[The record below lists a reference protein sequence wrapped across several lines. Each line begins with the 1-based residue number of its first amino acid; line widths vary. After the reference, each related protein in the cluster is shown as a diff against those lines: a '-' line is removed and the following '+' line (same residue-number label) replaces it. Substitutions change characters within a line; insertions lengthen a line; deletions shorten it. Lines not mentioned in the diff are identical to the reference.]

1 MSDFE
6 KQANTNLNMIIL
18 NHSNLKIISIVIFFL
33 IISPCYSQNNY
44 CIPNPTNGINGHLIA
59 HVKLQSLD
67 TAFTG
72 LTYQYFRSQFYH
84 ETCYLTPGRS
94 YKIYLTSGTHAVSTL
109 AAWIDWNNDTTFS
122 ASEKLGEFTTT
133 FANQIDSISFTVP
146 LNSTY
151 GKVWLRVRS
160 SNSTSINACTSYSSG
175 ETIDFNITN
184 LNPRYEYNF
193 FPYWEFSGNGNNFL
207 DAVILNSID
216 NQNSGGANG
225 PVYNDFSNLTTFI
238 TECSPNY
245 IYIIGNFSA
254 LNDSVFAFLDYNNN
268 GIFEDN
274 ELLGSTNVP
283 NGYNLDSIYFNLP
296 SIAGDFRMRIIYY
309 SNLRISEVE
318 DYSISIL
325 NSISMSTPTAQI
337 GSDLY
342 YSCENNCYYYGCK
355 GQSTFHDYTCGQPT
369 YRHWSVPGANPSTSN
384 SKNPTFN
391 FSNSGIYNIT
401 LIDSNLFGSDTVTA
415 KIYISSNVTNINL
428 GNNTTICPDD
438 SLLLSAP
445 VGNPLLDCYS
455 YLWST
460 GATTREIYVRQSG
473 TYSIK
478 LSSCHHKD
486 CPAYDTIVI
495 NLSPAKY
502 NVTGGGSYCLGGTA
516 PSVGLNDSEQG
527 ITYRLY
533 KNGIL
538 SGSPVTGTG
547 NAISFGTQSS
557 AGIYTVIATNTTLS
571 CTLSMNG
578 NATVILVQPPATFHV
593 SGGGNYCVG
602 ANGVSVMVNSS
613 ELNVNYQLYRNGNS
627 TGVPKTGTGNSIS
640 FPNNTAIGNYTVIAN
655 ANNSSCFTPMLDTAK
670 INTIPGPTIFNVT
683 GGGTFCGG
691 SPSALVR
698 LNDSKQGVSYELYK
712 NGTPT
717 GIVNSGTDTIIK
729 FSLLTSSGN
738 YTIVATDSFTC
749 KSTMSGSADF
759 TIIPAPFAF
768 TLSGGGNYCS
778 SQPIDSIKLS
788 GSEVWV
794 RYQLYVDSSPVG
806 NSLNGNGNPL
816 NFGVQSKPGTYY
828 VIGSNTITACYDTMT
843 GTPFITF
850 GSLAV
855 KYNVT
860 GGGHYCNGELG
871 VPVGLSNS
879 EITFQYQLL
888 RNNIP
893 INSPIPGTGSP
904 LNFGLQNIP
913 GIYTVVASGLD
924 SSCPTGMNDTTTIVL
939 DQLPSPR
946 ITTILPDTICIFNS
960 PIRLEGTP
968 SGGIL
973 SGDGVLND
981 TLFPALAGL
990 GNIAIYYDYTDPST
1004 NCSAYTT
1011 ENIFIDICNSIEESD
1026 LPGTI
1031 SIFPVP
1037 ADNEII
1043 INFYLKYEKNLSID
1057 LFNTIG
1063 QSVLSINLNKISNDF
1078 TYKINTLD
1086 ITEGFYVMKLNLNNK
1101 LFSKKIIIHHQ

>member
-1 MSDFE
+1 
-6 KQANTNLNMIIL
+6 MIII
-18 NHSNLKIISIVIFFL
+18 NHSKLKIISIVFSFF

-44 CIPNPTNGINGHLIA
+44 CIPNPTNGINGHSIA
-59 HVKLQSLD
+59 HVKLESLD

-72 LTYQYFRSQFYH
+72 LTYQYFRSQFHH
-84 ETCYLTPGRS
+84 ETCYLTPGHS

-122 ASEKLGEFTTT
+122 PSEKLGEFTTT
-133 FANQIDSISFTVP
+133 SANQIDSISFTVP

-175 ETIDFNITN
+175 ETIDFNITT

-193 FPYWEFSGNGNNFL
+193 FPNWEFYGNGNNFL

-225 PVYNDFSNLTTFI
+225 PIYNDFSNLITFI

-245 IYIIGNFSA
+245 LYIIGNFSA
-254 LNDSVFAFLDYNNN
+254 LNDSVFAFLDFNNN

-283 NGYNLDSIYFNLP
+283 NGYNQDSIYFNLP
-296 SIAGDFRMRIIYY
+296 SVAGDFRMRIIYY

-325 NSISMSTPTAQI
+325 NSISMFAPTAQI
-337 GSDLY
+337 GSDLF
-342 YSCENNCYYYGCK
+342 YSCDNNCYYYGCK
-355 GQSTFHDYTCGQPT
+355 GQSTFHDYTCGQST

-428 GNNTTICPDD
+428 GNNTTICTGD
-438 SLLLSAP
+438 SLRLSAP
-445 VGNPLLDCYS
+445 AGNPLLDCYS

-460 GATTREIYVRQSG
+460 GATTREIYVHQSG
-473 TYSIK
+473 TYFIT
-478 LSSCHHKD
+478 LTSCHHSD
-486 CPAYDTIVI
+486 CSAYDTIVV
-495 NLSPAKY
+495 NLSPIKY
-502 NVTGGGSYCLGGTA
+502 NITGGGSYCLGGNA
-516 PSVGLNDSEQG
+516 PSIGLNDSEQG
-527 ITYRLY
+527 LSYKLY
-533 KNGIL
+533 KNGIPT
-538 SGSPVTGTG
+538 GSAVTGTG
-547 NAISFGTQSS
+547 NAISFGNQNI
-557 AGIYTVIATNTTLS
+557 AGTYTVFATNTTLS

-578 NATVILVQPPATFHV
+578 NATVNLVQPPSRYNV
-593 SGGGNYCVG
+593 NGGGNYCFG
-602 ANGVSVMVNSS
+602 GTGVSIFVDSS
-613 ELNVNYQLYRNGNS
+613 EINVNYQLYRNGNS
-627 TGVPKTGTGNSIS
+627 IGAPISGTGNRIL
-640 FPNNTAIGNYTVIAN
+640 FPNNTSNGNYTVIGTV
-655 ANNSSCFTPMLDTAK
+655 NNSTCLNAMIDTV
-670 INTIPGPTIFNVT
+670 IVNILPSPTIYNVT
-683 GGGTFCGG
+683 GGGSFCGG
-691 SPSALVR
+691 SASASVKLS
-698 LNDSKQGVSYELYK
+698 DSKSGVNYELYK
-712 NGTPT
+712 NNNPT
-717 GIVNSGTDTIIK
+717 GLIISGTDSSIK
-729 FSLLTSSGN
+729 FVQLTSSGN
-738 YTIVATDSFTC
+738 YSIIASDSSAC
-749 KSTMSGSADF
+749 KSTMSGSASF
-759 TIIPAPFAF
+759 NIIPAPIAY

-778 SQPIDSIKLS
+778 GETIDSIKLS
-788 GSEVWV
+788 DSEIWI
-794 RYQLYVDSSPVG
+794 RYQLYVDGSPVG

-816 NFGVQSKPGTYY
+816 NFGVQSKPGTYF
-828 VIGSNTITACYDTMT
+828 VIGSNTITACYDTMA
-843 GTPFITF
+843 GTPVI
-850 GSLAV
+850 SLSSIAV
-855 KYNVT
+855 KYNLT

-879 EITFQYQLL
+879 ETTFQYQLF

-893 INSPIPGTGSP
+893 INTPIPGTGSP

-913 GIYTVVASGLD
+913 GIYTVVANSLD
-924 SSCPTGMNDTTTIVL
+924 SSCPSGMNDTAIIIL

-960 PIRLEGTP
+960 PISLEGTP

-973 SGDGVLND
+973 SGEGILND
-981 TLFPALAGL
+981 TLFPNLAGI

-1011 ENIFIDICNSIEESD
+1011 ENVYIDICNSIEESD

-1043 INFYLKYEKNLSID
+1043 INLYLKYEKNLSID

-1063 QSVLSINLNKISNDF
+1063 QSVFSINLNKISSDF
-1078 TYKINTLD
+1078 TYKINTSA
-1086 ITEGFYVMKLNLNNK
+1086 IAGGFYLMKLNLNSK
-1101 LFSKKIIIHHQ
+1101 IFSKKIIIHHQ